1 MIGAIIGDIAGS
13 RFEFNR
19 TNRIDFELFTPQC
32 DFTDD
37 TICTVAIADAI
48 MNRNNDFRGAL
59 LYWCNKYAKPM
70 GGFGGR
76 FLQWLS
82 NPVPY
87 NSMGN
92 GAAMR
97 VSPCAW
103 LYDDM
108 SDVMNAAKAQSDV
121 SHNHPEGVR
130 GAQCVAQAIFAART
144 KRHNWDNQQISENVL
159 LMNGYSA
166 KCTISKYRNKFY
178 ETMTETIPVAFW
190 SFAGASDYESSIRR
204 AIAIGGDADTLGAIT
219 GSIAEAYW
227 GVPRKLYNAAMDYLP
242 DDMKTIVEQ
251 FYSHYHGK
259 IIR

>member
-59 LYWCNKYAKPM
+59 LYWCNRYTHPM
-70 GGFGGR
+70 GGYGGR
-76 FLQWLS
+76 FLQWLQ

-87 NSMGN
+87 DSMGN
-92 GAAMR
+92 GSAMR

-103 LYDDM
+103 LHDDM
-108 SDVMNAAKAQSDV
+108 SDVMNAAKAQSEV
-121 SHNHPEGVR
+121 SHNHPEGIR
-130 GAQCVAQAIFAART
+130 GAQCVAYAIKINANKAYSP
-144 KRHNWDNQQISENVL
+144 QENASHAL
-159 LMNGYSA
+159 RWFGYDD
-166 KCTISKYRNKFY
+166 KIDIEQFRNVFY
-178 ETMTETIPVAFW
+178 ETMPETIPVAFW
-190 SFAGASDYESSIRR
+190 AFAGASDYESAIRR

-227 GVPRKLYNAAMDYLP
+227 GVPREFYDEAMDYLP

-251 FYSHYHGK
+251 FYKRTNYASIH
-259 IIR
+259 

>member
-59 LYWCNKYAKPM
+59 LYWCNRYANPM
-70 GGFGGR
+70 GGYGWR
-76 FLQWLS
+76 FLEWLS

-87 NSMGN
+87 DSMGN

-97 VSPCAW
+97 VSPCSW
-103 LYDDM
+103 LYDDYT
-108 SDVMNAAKAQSDV
+108 DVMDAARKQSAV
-121 SHNHPEGVR
+121 SHDHPEGIR
-130 GAQCVAQAIFAART
+130 GAQCVAYAILCARKGGFLTTT
-144 KRHNWDNQQISENVL
+144 KHIAESTLHLFNYETDCDIEQFRNV
-159 LMNGYSA
+159 
-166 KCTISKYRNKFY
+166 FY
-178 ETMTETIPVAFW
+178 ETMPETIPVVFW
-190 SFAGASDYESSIRR
+190 AFAGSSDYESAIRR

-227 GVPRKLYNAAMDYLP
+227 GVPRSLYDAAMDYLP

-251 FYSHYHGK
+251 FYKKLNYASIH
-259 IIR
+259 

>member
-48 MNRNNDFRGAL
+48 MNRNNDFRGSL
-59 LYWCNKYAKPM
+59 LYWCNRYTHPM
-70 GGFGGR
+70 GGYGGR
-76 FLQWLS
+76 FLQWLQ

-87 NSMGN
+87 DSMGN
-92 GAAMR
+92 GSAMR

-103 LYDDM
+103 LYDDYT
-108 SDVMNAAKAQSDV
+108 DVMDAARKQSAV
-121 SHNHPEGVR
+121 SHDHHEGIR
-130 GAQCVAQAIFAART
+130 GAQCVADAILCARKGGFLT
-144 KRHNWDNQQISENVL
+144 TPKHIAESTLQRFNYETDCDIEQFRNV
-159 LMNGYSA
+159 
-166 KCTISKYRNKFY
+166 FY
-178 ETMTETIPVAFW
+178 ETMPETIPVAFW
-190 SFAGASDYESSIRR
+190 AFAGASDYESAIRR

-227 GVPRKLYNAAMDYLP
+227 GVPRSLYDAAMDYLP

-251 FYSHYHGK
+251 FYKRTNYASIH
-259 IIR
+259 